1 MSHQWHATTLGPSAP
16 SLSTSNKIA
25 VFTAFASRPRVS
37 PSVHTPTTPPT
48 LREIARLASVSH
60 TTVSLSLRNHPSIPD
75 ATRDRIRHLADSLGY
90 RSNVL
95 VSALMSQVRLKKHK
109 TAPEVVGFLTGGP
122 TPDEWKNHS
131 ANVGF
136 FEGARKRAQQ
146 LGMRIEPF
154 WLGPGGKSAAGTCH
168 MLRTRAIT
176 GNLIS
181 PFAHPVYD
189 YELDWSH
196 LICVGLGY
204 VFRQHAM
211 HRATHNH
218 FRGAFIAYEK
228 LWALGYRR
236 IALTL
241 DAEQNERVNY
251 TWLGG
256 YLAAQQT
263 FSKRRLDPLLTT
275 ETRALQQMKRW
286 MKSTRPDAVIGF
298 GPGQL
303 TRLTELGYAIP
314 DDVAFAALDVEQA
327 RLAHVEQVTGI
338 NQNLPLIGATA
349 LDILAS
355 QLYHHEVGLPQRPV
369 FSMITGYWEPGRT
382 APAK

>member
-1 MSHQWHATTLGPSAP
+1 MSPAP
-16 SLSTSNKIA
+16 APPQSS
-25 VFTAFASRPRVS
+25 
-37 PSVHTPTTPPT
+37 PT
-48 LREIARLASVSH
+48 LREIARLAGVSH

-75 ATRDRIRHLADSLGY
+75 ATRDKIRHLADSLGY

-95 VSALMSQVRLKKHK
+95 VSALMSQVRLRKQR

-122 TPDEWKNHS
+122 AADEWKNHS

-136 FEGARKRAQQ
+136 FDGARRRAQQ
-146 LGMRIEPF
+146 LGMRVEPF
-154 WLGPGGKSAAGTCH
+154 WLGPGGKSAAATCH
-168 MLRTRAIT
+168 MLRARAII

-181 PFAHPVYD
+181 PFAHPVYN

-204 VFRQHAM
+204 VFNQHAL

-218 FRGAFIAYEK
+218 FRGAFLAYEK
-228 LWALGYRR
+228 LWGLGYRR

-241 DAEQNERVNY
+241 DREQNERVNF

-263 FSKRRLDPLLTT
+263 FGGRSLAPLLTT
-275 ETRALQQMKRW
+275 EPRALTQMKRW
-286 MKSTRPDAVIGF
+286 MKTQRPDAVIGF

-314 DDVAFAALDVEQA
+314 GDVAFAALDVEQA
-327 RLAHVEQVTGI
+327 RLAHVEEVTGI

-349 LDILAS
+349 IDILAS

-369 FSMITGYWEPGRT
+369 YSMITGYWEPGRT
-382 APAK
+382 APARK